1 MADRQAEFVRLLSR
15 SSSRL
20 FGFVLS
26 LCVNRSD
33 AEDVFQN
40 TSVVLWEKFDTY
52 ERGTNFLAW
61 ACRIAYFEA
70 LYDRRKTSRV
80 KTLSD
85 AAWQALATDALTTVD
100 DKHENEEAL
109 AECLARLKPADRQ
122 LLQQRYFSQQSV
134 AEIAAASSKS
144 VHAIYRALS
153 RIHDALMQCMRR
165 SSSAS

>member
-1 MADRQAEFVRLLSR
+1 
-15 SSSRL
+15 
-20 FGFVLS
+20 
-26 LCVNRSD
+26 VNRAD

-85 AAWQALATDALTTVD
+85 AAW
-100 DKHENEEAL
+100 EAL
-109 AECLARLKPADRQ
+109 AGDALAISEKAEEHEENLTECLERLKPADRE
-122 LLQQRYFSQQSV
+122 LLHQKYFLQRSV
-134 AEIAAASSKS
+134 AEIAASGSKS
-144 VHAIYRALS
+144 IHSIYRSLA
-153 RIHDALMQCMRR
+153 RVHDALSECMRR
-165 SSSAS
+165 STSAR